1 METRAVATR
10 AVGTRAMRR
19 ARSPIRSLARAT
31 SRPAA
36 VRVTFIDEWTGDV
49 VDTIASGGETAL
61 AVAAACGAIE
71 LTDEFCLEGRCGSCS
86 MRRGDEDDVVLGCRT
101 LVGEGVEEDDAAS
114 VVFRVGCATG
124 PRFDDTTTWSM

>member
-1 METRAVATR
+1 METR

-19 ARSPIRSLARAT
+19 ARSLMRSFARAT

-36 VRVTFIDEWTGDV
+36 VRVTFIDDWTGDT
-49 VDTIASGGETAL
+49 VDTTALRGETAL

-101 LVGEGVEEDDAAS
+101 LVGEGVGEGVGED

>member
-1 METRAVATR
+1 MRAMETRAVW
-10 AVGTRAMRR
+10 TRAMHR
-19 ARSPIRSLARAT
+19 ARSPMRSSARAT
-31 SRPAA
+31 GRPAA
-36 VRVTFIDEWTGDV
+36 VRVTFINDWTGDV
-49 VDTIASGGETAL
+49 HESNASCGETAL
-61 AVAAACGAIE
+61 AVAAARGAIE

-101 LVGEGVEEDDAAS
+101 LVGEGVEEDGAS